1 MNTKEVETPHTEGPR
16 WEIIRRFKSYNDANT
31 YRNGL
36 LVETDNLQAKV
47 HLMGATH
54 KKFFAVKTRSDP
66 SLAQEEESRIRR
78 EAKKKRKSK
87 LNKKRRKK

>member
-1 MNTKEVETPHTEGPR
+1 MNTKEVEKTHTEGPR

-36 LVETDNLQAKV
+36 LEETDNLQAKV
-47 HLMGATH
+47 HLMGTVH
-54 KKFFAVKTRSDP
+54 KKFFAVKTRFDP
-66 SLAQEEESRIRR
+66 SLAQEEDTRMRR
-78 EAKKKRKSK
+78 EAKKKRKAK